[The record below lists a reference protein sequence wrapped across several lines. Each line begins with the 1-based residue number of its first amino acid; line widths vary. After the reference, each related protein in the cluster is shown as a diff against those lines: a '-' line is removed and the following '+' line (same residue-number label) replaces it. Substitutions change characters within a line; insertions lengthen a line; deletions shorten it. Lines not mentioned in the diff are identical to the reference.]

1 MWPYPQETADLI
13 TFTEE
18 IIDGKLHS
26 LGSANSEWCLEIS
39 MHEKKYSCCQLF
51 DTVYKNYLCAEI
63 LVWRYS
69 PKISQFS

>member
-1 MWPYPQETADLI
+1 MWTYPQETADLI

-39 MHEKKYSCCQLF
+39 MHEKKYSCCQ
-51 DTVYKNYLCAEI
+51 CAEV

>member
-1 MWPYPQETADLI
+1 
-13 TFTEE
+13 
-18 IIDGKLHS
+18 
-26 LGSANSEWCLEIS
+26 

-69 PKISQFS
+69 PKISQFSWKPPDREGKELLHQVFNYFIFLWQIYSLSLKI